1 MNCFSA
7 REKGFSLVEL
17 MVAVGIIGVM
27 SSIAVPKY
35 QRFRANAAQAE
46 AQATLSSLYTLQQLY
61 YTENDHYG
69 NFEYTRTGGPGTEHA
84 EGTNKDDLGFKPP
97 KNARYWYTGSL
108 YDADKATSVAPAD
121 AKAVSFKIMADS
133 QEPLG
138 SCVGEREVDPSD
150 PAAGKTATEDKWCI
164 NENKVLTNDKS
175 AEEAPCADADVLD
188 GGC

>member
-7 REKGFSLVEL
+7 REGGFSLVEL

-27 SSIAVPKY
+27 SSVAVPKY

-69 NFEYTRTGGPGTEHA
+69 KYVYTRTGPGEEH
-84 EGTNKDDLGFKPP
+84 TPSDQSTDSLKFTPP
-97 KNARYWYTGSL
+97 KNARYFYTGLL
-108 YDADKATSVAPAD
+108 YNAGKSTAVNEGAT
-121 AKAVSFKIMADS
+121 AVSFKIMANS

-138 SCVGEREVDPSD
+138 SCVGETST
-150 PAAGKTATEDKWCI
+150 TANSVTTTTKNEDKWCI
-164 NENKVLTNDKS
+164 NENKVLTNDRA
-175 AEEAPCADADVLD
+175 AEETPCVDADVLD